1 MTSARAAYVIA
12 EMACSHEGDPALAR
26 TIIDA
31 AGHAGADA
39 VQFQIWLAKD
49 IMVPHH
55 AAFGQLCRLELSR
68 ERWRELADHARA
80 RHPSRQII
88 ACLYDNHN
96 ADFAP
101 PPPVHPYKLL
111 TPQLV

>member
-1 MTSARAAYVIA
+1 MTEPEPLYVIA

-49 IMVPHH
+49 LMGPPHP
-55 AAFGQLCRLELSR
+55 AVGQVWRPEPAPRRLR
-68 ERWRELADHARA
+68 GRGG
-80 RHPSRQII
+80 HPRRPGPE
-88 ACLYDNHN
+88 
-96 ADFAP
+96 P
-101 PPPVHPYKLL
+101 PTTTGRLGPP
-111 TPQLV
+111 QRGC